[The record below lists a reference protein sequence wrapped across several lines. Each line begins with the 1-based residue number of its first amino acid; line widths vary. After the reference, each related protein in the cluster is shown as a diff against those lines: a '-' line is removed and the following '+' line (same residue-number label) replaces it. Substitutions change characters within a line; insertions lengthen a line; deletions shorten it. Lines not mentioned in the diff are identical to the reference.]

1 MCADGVGNLSPW
13 RAPLCPV
20 NVNGLPFNANRF
32 VRWVLTRPTRESAA
46 WALQSAHAGSRL
58 RCDSD
63 MARVVLVALC
73 VIAASNIAGP
83 PDGPGPRP
91 VATLAI
97 AAPASPIDAA
107 PKKSWRGLRR
117 NGIIALLA
125 LVALMTVA
133 GVAWY
138 RLSRPT
144 GSGFRTVRV
153 VRADITERVTATG
166 TLQPVITSPV
176 GAQVSGIVAKLHAD
190 FNSQVKAGDLLVE
203 LDPALF
209 QNAVAMAT
217 AQLAQAKANLTSA
230 HASARGAVSVRD
242 RTRLLERKSLVSNA
256 DLDAS
261 EAVFGQT
268 AGQSRSGAAQIA
280 QAYAQLDKAKLD
292 YEHSIIRSP
301 VDGTVISRN
310 IDIGQAVAATLTAPT
325 LFTIARDLHH
335 MQVHAAVDEA
345 DIGGVRTGQ
354 NATFT
359 VDAFRDQ
366 TFGAVVH
373 EVRNAPQTLSNVVTY
388 DVVLDAENPDL
399 KLRPG
404 MTANVLILIVQKSQ
418 VPAVANEALRF
429 RPAAAPTAA
438 SSVKAAANAQQG
450 AAVYVPQ
457 AGRAVRVAIKIGVT
471 DGNMTEV
478 DGLEPGREVIVDVVR
493 DKGKVPAAGGAGR
506 GM

>member
-1 MCADGVGNLSPW
+1 M
-13 RAPLCPV
+13 
-20 NVNGLPFNANRF
+20 
-32 VRWVLTRPTRESAA
+32 
-46 WALQSAHAGSRL
+46 AH
-58 RCDSD
+58 
-63 MARVVLVALC
+63 VVLVALY

-83 PDGPGPRP
+83 ADGPEPRP
-91 VATLAI
+91 VAALAI

-107 PKKSWRGLRR
+107 PRKSWLGMHRKRI
-117 NGIIALLA
+117 IIALLA
-125 LVALMTVA
+125 LVSLIALA
-133 GVAWY
+133 SLAWHL
-138 RLSRPT
+138 LSRPK

-280 QAYAQLDKAKLD
+280 QAYAQLDKARLD
-292 YEHSIIRSP
+292 YQHSIIRAP

-310 IDIGQAVAATLTAPT
+310 IDVGQAVAATLTAPT

-388 DVVLDAENPDL
+388 DVVLDVENPDL

-418 VPAVANEALRF
+418 VTAVPNEALRF
-429 RPAAAPTAA
+429 RPATGPATAGSMKVAPPGI
-438 SSVKAAANAQQG
+438 QQS
-450 AAVYVPQ
+450 AAVYVVEG
-457 AGRAVRVAIKIGVT
+457 GRAVRVAIKLGVT

-478 DGLEPGREVIVDVVR
+478 DGLDPGREVIVDVVR
-493 DKGKVPAAGGAGR
+493 SKGKAPAAGGSGR

>member
-1 MCADGVGNLSPW
+1 MHRSKL
-13 RAPLCPV
+13 
-20 NVNGLPFNANRF
+20 
-32 VRWVLTRPTRESAA
+32 
-46 WALQSAHAGSRL
+46 
-58 RCDSD
+58 
-63 MARVVLVALC
+63 
-73 VIAASNIAGP
+73 
-83 PDGPGPRP
+83 
-91 VATLAI
+91 
-97 AAPASPIDAA
+97 
-107 PKKSWRGLRR
+107 
-117 NGIIALLA
+117 IALLVLVLVLLIA
-125 LVALMTVA
+125 LACL
-133 GVAWY
+133 AWY
-138 RLSRPT
+138 RRSHPT

-166 TLQPVITSPV
+166 TLQPVLTSPV
-176 GAQVSGIVAKLHAD
+176 GAQVSGIVWKLHAD

-217 AQLAQAKANLTSA
+217 AQLAQSKANLTSA

-242 RTRLLERKSLVSNA
+242 RTRVLERKSLVSGA

-292 YEHSIIRSP
+292 LQHSIIRAP

-310 IDIGQAVAATLTAPT
+310 IDVGQAVAATLTAPT
-325 LFTIARDLHH
+325 LFTIAQDLHH

-359 VDAFRDQ
+359 VDAFRDR

-388 DVVLDAENPDL
+388 DVVLDVENPDL

-418 VPAVANEALRF
+418 VTAVPNEALRF
-429 RPAAAPTAA
+429 RPATGPATAG
-438 SSVKAAANAQQG
+438 SMKVVPPGVQQS
-450 AAVYVPQ
+450 AAVYVVEG
-457 AGRAVRVAIKIGVT
+457 GRAVRVAIKTGVT

-478 DGLEPGREVIVDVVR
+478 ENLEPGREVIVDVIR
-493 DKGKVPAAGGAGR
+493 DKSKAPAAGGVGH
-506 GM
+506 GG

>member
-1 MCADGVGNLSPW
+1 M
-13 RAPLCPV
+13 R
-20 NVNGLPFNANRF
+20 RK
-32 VRWVLTRPTRESAA
+32 
-46 WALQSAHAGSRL
+46 
-58 RCDSD
+58 
-63 MARVVLVALC
+63 
-73 VIAASNIAGP
+73 
-83 PDGPGPRP
+83 
-91 VATLAI
+91 AI
-97 AAPASPIDAA
+97 IV
-107 PKKSWRGLRR
+107 
-117 NGIIALLA
+117 LLA
-125 LVALMTVA
+125 LVPPTAVA
-133 GVAWY
+133 GFAWY
-138 RLSRPT
+138 RRNHPT

-242 RTRLLERKSLVSNA
+242 RTRLLERKSLVSGA

-280 QAYAQLDKAKLD
+280 QAYAQLDKARLD
-292 YEHSIIRSP
+292 LEHSIIRAP
-301 VDGTVISRN
+301 VDGSVISRN
-310 IDIGQAVAATLTAPT
+310 IDVGQAVAATLTAPT
-325 LFTIARDLHH
+325 LFTIAQDLHH

-388 DVVLDAENPDL
+388 DVVLDVENPDL

-418 VPAVANEALRF
+418 VAAVPNEALRF
-429 RPAAAPTAA
+429 RPAIAPAAAGA
-438 SSVKAAANAQQG
+438 VKAVSPNAQG
-450 AAVYVPQ
+450 AAVYVVDG
-457 AGRAVRVAIKIGVT
+457 GRAVRVAIKIGVT

-478 DGLEPGREVIVDVVR
+478 EGMEPGREVIVDVAR
-493 DKGKVPAAGGAGR
+493 DKKKAPVAGGAGR
-506 GM
+506 GI

>member
-1 MCADGVGNLSPW
+1 MH
-13 RAPLCPV
+13 R
-20 NVNGLPFNANRF
+20 NR
-32 VRWVLTRPTRESAA
+32 
-46 WALQSAHAGSRL
+46 
-58 RCDSD
+58 
-63 MARVVLVALC
+63 
-73 VIAASNIAGP
+73 
-83 PDGPGPRP
+83 
-91 VATLAI
+91 
-97 AAPASPIDAA
+97 
-107 PKKSWRGLRR
+107 
-117 NGIIALLA
+117 IIALMVLVLVPLIALA
-125 LVALMTVA
+125 
-133 GVAWY
+133 GFAWY
-138 RLSRPT
+138 RRSHPT

-176 GAQVSGIVAKLHAD
+176 GAQVSGIVARLYAD

-242 RTRLLERKSLVSNA
+242 RTRLLERKSLVSSA

-292 YEHSIIRSP
+292 LQHSIVRSP
-301 VDGTVISRN
+301 ADGTVISRN
-310 IDIGQAVAATLTAPT
+310 IDVGQAVAATLTAPT

-345 DIGGVRTGQ
+345 DIGGVRKGQ

-359 VDAFRDQ
+359 VDAFRDR

-418 VPAVANEALRF
+418 VVAVPNEALRF
-429 RPAAAPTAA
+429 RPATGPATAG
-438 SSVKAAANAQQG
+438 SMKVVPPGVQQG
-450 AAVYVPQ
+450 AAVYVVN
-457 AGRAVRVAIKIGVT
+457 GSRAVRVPIKIGVT

-478 DGLEPGREVIVDVVR
+478 DGLEPGREVIVDVAR
-493 DKGKVPAAGGAGR
+493 AKGKAPAAGGAGR
-506 GM
+506 GS